1 MLPQQRAVVIFKL
14 FSASH
19 FSPKGFSKILIEIQ
33 CLIKRN
39 RLWNFLVRS
48 FLTMTRSFH
57 ADSFE
62 ASSLWRLSGICWRGF
77 SPIGPL
83 QLTSTTGRHKG
94 FDEQSMNPL
103 TGSSKIQ
110 SQTAW
115 RNSPINK
122 RANIREKRPG
132 RAQMSY
138 QVRVMR
144 FSLEI
149 SIESEWWEMEN
160 ARPCSCSTPAKEKV
174 AQGDCPIYAPLKYNQ
189 GALAQGCQMDKFQS
203 TQANLQRLPSR
214 KPRRT
219 Q

>member
-1 MLPQQRAVVIFKL
+1 MLFLQERRRRRKEQEKKDPSFSLLVVFLSGFSLLVLPQQRAAVIFKL

-110 SQTAW
+110 SQTA
-115 RNSPINK
+115 
-122 RANIREKRPG
+122 
-132 RAQMSY
+132 
-138 QVRVMR
+138 
-144 FSLEI
+144 
-149 SIESEWWEMEN
+149 
-160 ARPCSCSTPAKEKV
+160 
-174 AQGDCPIYAPLKYNQ
+174 
-189 GALAQGCQMDKFQS
+189 
-203 TQANLQRLPSR
+203 
-214 KPRRT
+214 
-219 Q
+219 